1 MIGQTANPRYT
12 YKRLPKHVYVV
23 PYNAELLLL
32 WEGHFNVQFVTDK
45 WRISVI
51 YYKVCYKGGASVFDK
66 YGRNHSGS
74 ETSLNP

>member
-32 WEGHFNVQFVTDK
+32 WEGHFNVQFVTNK
-45 WRISVI
+45 
-51 YYKVCYKGGASVFDK
+51 
-66 YGRNHSGS
+66 
-74 ETSLNP
+74 